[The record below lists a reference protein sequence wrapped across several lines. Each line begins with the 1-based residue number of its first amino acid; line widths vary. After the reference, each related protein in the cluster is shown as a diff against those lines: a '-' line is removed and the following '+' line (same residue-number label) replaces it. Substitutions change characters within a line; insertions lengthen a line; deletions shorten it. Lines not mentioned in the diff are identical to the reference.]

1 MARQKKYTPKAF
13 REACSAYFRRR
24 SYETTVRS
32 LEPTGRTNAKGLP
45 VMDYVPVKNGDGELI
60 KVLEYAAPP
69 SVESLC
75 VELGIS
81 RATFA
86 NYAQDEKYK
95 GTCETVKLRIEE
107 YLHRQLNE
115 RQKGTDGIIFDL
127 KVNYGWREGA
137 SDHDSV
143 EITVSG
149 ANAEEYGG

>member
-13 REACSAYFRRR
+13 REACGAYFRRR

-86 NYAQDEKYK
+86 NYAQDERYK
-95 GTCETVKLRIEE
+95 GACEAVKLRIEA

-127 KVNYGWREGA
+127 KVNHGWRDNA
-137 SDHDSV
+137 DVDV
-143 EITVSG
+143 DRKIEISFG
-149 ANAEEYGG
+149 EEDYTD